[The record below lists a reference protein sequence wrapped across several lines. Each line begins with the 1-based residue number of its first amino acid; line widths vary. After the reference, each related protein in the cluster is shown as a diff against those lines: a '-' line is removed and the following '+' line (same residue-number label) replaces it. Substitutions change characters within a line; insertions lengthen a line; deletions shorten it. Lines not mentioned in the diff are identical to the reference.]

1 MNATDAAL
9 TYVLFCVW
17 VHGMLMWDNKYP
29 DGIKGDLWRA
39 FDAVWMP
46 VVVVSGVLLSNLPLL
61 AIISMI
67 SAATWWLG
75 SH

>member
-1 MNATDAAL
+1 MKASDAVL

-17 VHGMLMWDNKYP
+17 AHGVLMANSKYP

-39 FDAVWMP
+39 FDAIWMP
-46 VVVVSGVLLSNLPLL
+46 AAVVIGVLLSNPLL
-61 AIISMI
+61 LVIISMI
-67 SAATWWLG
+67 GAATWWLG